1 MLRALLPPS
10 FVPALAAVLGSWG
23 FSAEPAFAETASPG
37 TFDDVAIAD
46 RAEALTFARV
56 VQDGEPRVLA
66 VRGYRQGQLDAID
79 LSALHG
85 RPVRSAV
92 ELFREQGYDALAH
105 AIASAP
111 QQHVVF
117 VPAAQLVMPVDV
129 GASHV
134 AAGTNYPEH
143 AGEAGVKE
151 GPFLFAKRVAPTG
164 PYAPVA
170 AGDGLLDYEVEI
182 ALVPLEPIREGVAPE
197 HLGLVLVNDY
207 TDRATLL
214 RHIDPFDVASGKGF
228 TTGKSFPGY
237 MPIGNLLVIPRDH
250 RAFVPGI
257 ELELYVDGRLRQRE
271 HARAMIWD
279 TDELIAQTFA
289 RASLRWDH
297 RGTEVALLGDDGVL
311 GADMLLLTG
320 TPHGTVFA
328 GVSTAQKLRG
338 AARWALGGFAGGVG
352 DGVVETY
359 IDDARAAGAY
369 LKPGN
374 EVVIHVDR
382 LGVIRNRVTS

>member
-1 MLRALLPPS
+1 MLRSLMPS
-10 FVPALAAVLGSWG
+10 FLPALAAVLGSWG
-23 FSAEPAFAETASPG
+23 FPSEPAFAGTAPPG
-37 TFDDVAIAD
+37 AFDDVAIAD
-46 RAEALTFARV
+46 PAEALTFARV
-56 VQDGEPRVLA
+56 LQDGAPRVLA

-79 LSALHG
+79 LSALYG
-85 RPVRSAV
+85 RPVSSAV
-92 ELFREQGYDALAH
+92 ELFREQGYDALART
-105 AIASAP
+105 IASAP
-111 QQHVVF
+111 GQYVVF
-117 VPAAQLVMPVDV
+117 VPAAQLVVPVDA
-129 GASHV
+129 GAAHV

-151 GPFLFAKRVAPTG
+151 GPFLFAKLVAPTG
-164 PYAPVA
+164 PYGTVA

-182 ALVPLEPIREGVAPE
+182 ALVPLEPIRDGVAPE
-197 HLGLVLVNDY
+197 HLGLVLANDY

-250 RAFVPGI
+250 RAFLPGV
-257 ELELYVDGRLRQRE
+257 ELKLFVDGRLRQRE

-279 TDELIAQTFA
+279 VDELLAQTFA
-289 RASLRWDH
+289 RAALRWDH
-297 RGTEVALLGDDGVL
+297 RGTEVGLLGPDAVL
-311 GADMLLLTG
+311 GEDMLLLTG

-328 GVSTAQKLRG
+328 GVSTLQKLRG
-338 AARWALGGFAGGVG
+338 VARWALGGFTGGVG
-352 DGVVETY
+352 DGVIETY
-359 IDDARAAGAY
+359 IDDARAAGVY